1 MKAAILNHFVCYKKR
16 VTEKRRDSFNRPYFL
31 FPNEQYSLIDYL
43 AKKGIK
49 ISSFSKYIIEMSQ
62 NFQKFTNALCLK
74 DLGQQSLHSW
84 QLKNAK
90 TFSTLFDMCN
100 LSLLIP

>member
-16 VTEKRRDSFNRPYFL
+16 VTEKRTDSFNRPYFL

-62 NFQKFTNALCLK
+62 NFQKFYECIKPERFRSTVIAFLAAKKC
-74 DLGQQSLHSW
+74 
-84 QLKNAK
+84 KNI
-90 TFSTLFDMCN
+90 FSSF
-100 LSLLIP
+100 